1 MRQSHMVLGQF
12 TSQSNMEIE
21 SNSFLKTLDAVQND
35 IALENEVKATV
46 VDTLRGIFDPEI
58 SINIYDLG
66 LIYDLKITTDGT
78 LHVLMTFTSAWC
90 PFADE
95 LLNQVK
101 TLTLE
106 CHDKI
111 NKVEVVTTM
120 LPQWGKDKVAEEYQ
134 MALNF

>member
-1 MRQSHMVLGQF
+1 MRLLHTAAGQF
-12 TSQSNMEIE
+12 ISQNNMELQSNA
-21 SNSFLKTLDAVQND
+21 FLKTLDAVKND
-35 IALENEVKATV
+35 TALEQEVNATV
-46 VDTLRGIFDPEI
+46 IDTLKGIFDPEI

-66 LIYDLKITTDGT
+66 LIYDLKITADGT

-111 NKVEVVTTM
+111 NTVEVHTTM
-120 LPQWGKDKVAEEYQ
+120 LPQWSKDNVAEEYQ
-134 MALNF
+134 LALNF

>member
-1 MRQSHMVLGQF
+1 MEL
-12 TSQSNMEIE
+12 QSNA
-21 SNSFLKTLDAVQND
+21 FLKTLDAVKND
-35 IALENEVKATV
+35 TALEQEVNATV
-46 VDTLRGIFDPEI
+46 IDTLKGIFDPEI

-66 LIYDLKITTDGT
+66 LIYDLKITADGT

-111 NKVEVVTTM
+111 NTVEVHTTM
-120 LPQWGKDKVAEEYQ
+120 LPQWSKDNVAEEYQ
-134 MALNF
+134 LALNF